1 MEVDQVQV
9 DQFINELLILT
20 QVNHRNVV
28 KVLGF
33 CFESKVPEL
42 VYEYISNG
50 TLSQHIHK
58 KLSWLTLDH
67 RLRIATEAASALS
80 YLHSDASIPIIHR
93 DVKSANILLN
103 VDYVAKIA
111 DFGAS
116 RLVPLDQPQVI
127 NTIVQGTLGYLD
139 PEYLQSGQLT
149 EKSDVYSFGV
159 VLAELMTGKKPICP
173 GRSEA
178 ERYLAIYF
186 IVSMKENRLSQILE
200 PRVSREGTLEQLQ
213 AIAELVKRCLCLKS
227 EERPTMKE
235 VVTELERLRRYRN
248 DPWVSQ
254 QSLEESESL
263 PSDEARL
270 DYSHTEPLTP
280 GIPRQRHVK
289 VLGALVIMPSSAL
302 VRGTCE
308 GVSCAG
314 RQRHVKVLGDN
325 AKQVYCCA
333 GRQRHVKA
341 LGAQHL
347 RLLGSDAEQCWLHH
361 IKVLVGL
368 GEQIKMSIWKSKQ
381 FESVRRSHSAIQIF
395 LTIAQSSL
403 NLLGNRSLN
412 LLGDRAEQSESAK
425 QITQSSL
432 NLLGVHAEQ
441 S

>member
-103 VDYVAKIA
+103 SDYVAKIA

-149 EKSDVYSFGV
+149 EKSDVYSFGI
-159 VLAELMTGKKPICP
+159 VLAELMTGKEPICLEK
-173 GRSEA
+173 SEA

-200 PRVSREGTLEQLQ
+200 PRVLKEGTSEQLQ
-213 AIAELVKRCLCLKS
+213 AIAELVKRCLSLKS
-227 EERPTMKE
+227 EERPAMKE
-235 VVTELERLRRYRN
+235 VVTELERLRKYRK
-248 DPWVSQ
+248 DPWDVNQ
-254 QSLEESESL
+254 QSIEETENLLSR
-263 PSDEARL
+263 EARV
-270 DYSHTEPLTP
+270 DSYTEP
-280 GIPRQRHVK
+280 
-289 VLGALVIMPSSAL
+289 PSLATSATEIS
-302 VRGTCE
+302 GQYSFNCSMTFPI
-308 GVSCAG
+308 
-314 RQRHVKVLGDN
+314 D
-325 AKQVYCCA
+325 
-333 GRQRHVKA
+333 
-341 LGAQHL
+341 
-347 RLLGSDAEQCWLHH
+347 
-361 IKVLVGL
+361 
-368 GEQIKMSIWKSKQ
+368 
-381 FESVRRSHSAIQIF
+381 
-395 LTIAQSSL
+395 SS
-403 NLLGNRSLN
+403 RY
-412 LLGDRAEQSESAK
+412 
-425 QITQSSL
+425 
-432 NLLGVHAEQ
+432 
-441 S
+441 